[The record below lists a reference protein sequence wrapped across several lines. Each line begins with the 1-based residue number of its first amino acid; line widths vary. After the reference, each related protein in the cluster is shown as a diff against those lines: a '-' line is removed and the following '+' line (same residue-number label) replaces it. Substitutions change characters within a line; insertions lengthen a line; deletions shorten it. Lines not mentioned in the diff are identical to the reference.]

1 MNPVLQIFD
10 GVFGLLSMALFLW
23 CLLSWFPNINWKD
36 QPFVTLDN
44 IIRPVIAPIQRI
56 VPPISGFDLSPIVL
70 IVLLN
75 FVQGMLHTVLH

>member
-1 MNPVLQIFD
+1 MNPVLQILD
-10 GVFGLLSMALFLW
+10 GVIQLISMALFLW

-44 IIRPVIAPIQRI
+44 IIRPIIAPIQRI

-70 IVLLN
+70 VVLLN
-75 FVQGMLHTVLH
+75 FVQNGLHMVLH

>member
-1 MNPVLQIFD
+1 MNPVLQILD
-10 GVFGLLSMALFLW
+10 GVIQLISMALFLW

-70 IVLLN
+70 VVLLN
-75 FVQGMLHTVLH
+75 FVQNGLHMVLR